1 MYGDWYYSSL
11 RQTCVKQR
19 VKGHSTELGKVS
31 SFNGGRGLT
40 NSQGP
45 GFFPPQIVTVPTFTA
60 LAAINHGFINPG
72 LPLHLGKKSVDTFMN
87 PRQSLCGR
95 CGSSLQVP
103 KSSKIQKKPRA
114 YPGSP
119 HGNGMG
125 PCSGPTVRQIQL
137 PVAAASRPSAICFL
151 LFFEPTKMP

>member
-1 MYGDWYYSSL
+1 MVGWVYHIIAHHITGVWGLVYSSL

-45 GFFPPQIVTVPTFTA
+45 GFFPPPQIVTVPTFTA

-72 LPLHLGKKSVDTFMN
+72 LTLHLGKKK
-87 PRQSLCGR
+87 R
-95 CGSSLQVP
+95 
-103 KSSKIQKKPRA
+103 
-114 YPGSP
+114 
-119 HGNGMG
+119 
-125 PCSGPTVRQIQL
+125 
-137 PVAAASRPSAICFL
+137 
-151 LFFEPTKMP
+151 